1 MEEKVALFLSLFN
14 RVKNETNNSPRNL
27 SWLAKER
34 PSLQDLCYE
43 LQSKYQSLA
52 KIMATKSS
60 KHSFIT
66 TPFENEWKEYE
77 LNYSKHVAKAA
88 EPAEE
93 RSVVEFQNSLQEGE
107 QSWLESGKTKEQY
120 WEHVNE
126 WIAKL
131 KPTGS
136 SFDPLNDNPASL
148 MQSIHDFLHDA
159 VGGGFFDDD
168 FYDSALGAW
177 YFFEKSIG
185 LDFDGIYRR
194 WRNSPELFIPLGI
207 QHTNT
212 FPLIELYNEAVRAY
226 AFGNRVASI
235 AMCRALMEHILQKYY
250 GLKAKDLEGI
260 IALAEQRFPNLKKLH
275 MQAKRKLG
283 NDILHDYENKS
294 EVEDRA
300 VIQFLNTIKYLVQN
314 VDFDTLNWPT
324 SIL

>member
-1 MEEKVALFLSLFN
+1 MEEKIALFLSLFN

-34 PSLQDLCYE
+34 PRLQDFCYE
-43 LQSKYQSLA
+43 LHERYESLA

-60 KHSFIT
+60 KHSFIAV
-66 TPFENEWKEYE
+66 PFENEWKEYE
-77 LNYSKHVAKAA
+77 LNYSKHVEKAA
-88 EPAEE
+88 EPTRE
-93 RSVVEFQNSLQEGE
+93 RSVAEFQNSLQEGE
-107 QSWLESGKTKEQY
+107 QNWLESGKTKDQY
-120 WEHVNE
+120 WEVVNE
-126 WIAKL
+126 WLSKL
-131 KPTGS
+131 TSVGS

-148 MQSIHDFLHDA
+148 MQSIYDFLHDA
-159 VGGGFFDDD
+159 VADGFFNND

-177 YFFEKSIG
+177 HFFEKSIG

-194 WRNSPELFIPLGI
+194 WKNSPELFIPLSI

-212 FPLIELYNEAVRAY
+212 LPLIDLYNEAVRAY

-250 GLKAKDLEGI
+250 GVKAKDLEGI
-260 IALAEQRFPNLKKLH
+260 IAIAEQRFPNLKKLH

-283 NDILHDYENKS
+283 NDLLHDYENKS

-300 VIQFLNTIKYLVQN
+300 VVNFLKTIKYLVQN
-314 VDFDTLNWPT
+314 VP
-324 SIL
+324 SKKK